1 MDVTP
6 PLPIAEE
13 LRVGMDAGRPL
24 SATQAHQ
31 VLLYCALD
39 AACVPM
45 GSSDLRA
52 IIRMAELDY
61 GTVQTLINW
70 IRTAGRE
77 GFRCTGP

>member
-1 MDVTP
+1 MDITP

-13 LRVGMDAGRPL
+13 FRTGMHAERPL

-45 GSSDLRA
+45 HPHDLHA
-52 IIRMAELDY
+52 IGRVAELDY
-61 GTVQTLINW
+61 ATVETVIDWIKSAGTE
-70 IRTAGRE
+70 R
-77 GFRCTGP
+77 F

>member
-13 LRVGMDAGRPL
+13 LRAGMDAGRPL

-45 GSSDLRA
+45 DSNGLQA
-52 IIRMAELDY
+52 IVRVAELDY
-61 GTVQTLINW
+61 ATVRTLINW
-70 IRTAGRE
+70 IKMAGMER
-77 GFRCTGP
+77 F